1 MNNSNLNQLLQEV
14 QFACLSGI
22 PPEKVA
28 MQLKQL
34 TTAKEPQ
41 TEKFLI
47 TCLKNKQEDWRI
59 QALMSLSTVYDP
71 GDNREIV
78 HAIGDFVRQEPNPQ
92 LRQKGVQI
100 LGTYASY
107 PNKALINVLEND
119 PVKRIRFAA
128 LRAILEI
135 KGVKRLVIRD
145 EVGLLQVSG
154 VMPTVEDIDR
164 ISRKASGQFTG
175 FFE

>member
-14 QFACLSGI
+14 QFACFSGI

-28 MQLKQL
+28 VQLNQL
-34 TTAKEPQ
+34 TRAKDPQ
-41 TEKFLI
+41 TERFLI
-47 TCLKNKQEDWRI
+47 ECLKNRQEDWRI
-59 QALMSLSTVYDP
+59 QALMSLSTIYDP
-71 GDNREIV
+71 GENHEIV
-78 HAIGDFVRQEPNPQ
+78 SAIDDFVRQEPNPQ
-92 LRQKGVQI
+92 LRQKGVEI
-100 LGTYASY
+100 LSIYASY
-107 PNKALINVLEND
+107 PNEALIDVLEND
-119 PVKRIRFAA
+119 PVNQIRFAA

-154 VMPTVEDIDR
+154 VMPTVADIDR

>member
-1 MNNSNLNQLLQEV
+1 MNNSNLSQLLEEV

-28 MQLKQL
+28 VQLNQL
-34 TTAKEPQ
+34 TRAKDPQ
-41 TEKFLI
+41 TERFLI
-47 TCLKNKQEDWRI
+47 ECLKNRLEDWRI
-59 QALMSLSTVYDP
+59 QALMSLSTLYDP
-71 GDNREIV
+71 ADNYEIV
-78 HAIGDFVRQEPNPQ
+78 SAIDDFVRQEPNPQ
-92 LRQKGVQI
+92 LREKGIEI
-100 LGTYASY
+100 LGIYASY
-107 PNKALINVLEND
+107 PNQTLIDVLEND
-119 PVKRIRFAA
+119 PVRRIRFAA

-154 VMPTVEDIDR
+154 AMPTVADIDR
-164 ISRKASGQFTG
+164 ISRRANDQFTG